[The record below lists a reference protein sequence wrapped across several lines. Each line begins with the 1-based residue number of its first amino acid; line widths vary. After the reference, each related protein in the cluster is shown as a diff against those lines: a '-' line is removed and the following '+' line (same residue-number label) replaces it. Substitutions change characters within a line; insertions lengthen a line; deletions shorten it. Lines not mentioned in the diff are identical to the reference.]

1 VWAKPPEQIIM
12 HPLIRVICLLL
23 IAGFIASAHSVFL
36 LITLCILAAVY
47 ILASLSLKQCWSL
60 VRRMRWF
67 FLSILIIY
75 FWFTPGRAF
84 SPELANMLWV
94 PSVDGVEQGLIR
106 VACLV
111 LIIATVSALL
121 QSTCK
126 EQLFSAIYSLIS
138 WTRHLGLSPE
148 RFSVRV
154 TLTLEALTATQ
165 SIISTTREQLV
176 PSGQESAPQEH
187 MESSLSTPSTRG
199 ANTSLG
205 TLSHSLKAHPKTR
218 FCPSL
223 RGSTSSGTLSHSLRA
238 RIAGLAKVTSG
249 IFVKVYEN
257 AQQAELIDVE
267 LNKAEPIS
275 LWQWLYPLALV
286 GLYIVSLG
294 V

>member
-1 VWAKPPEQIIM
+1 M
-12 HPLIRVICLLL
+12 HPLIRVVCLLL

-60 VRRMRWF
+60 VQRMRWF

-84 SPELANMLWV
+84 SPELANTLWI

-148 RFSVRV
+148 RFAVRV

-165 SIISTTREQLV
+165 SIISTTREQLA

-187 MESSLSTPSTRG
+187 MESSPSTPSTRG

-205 TLSHSLKAHPKTR
+205 ALSHSLRAHPK
-218 FCPSL
+218 
-223 RGSTSSGTLSHSLRA
+223 STSSGTLSHSLRA

>member
-1 VWAKPPEQIIM
+1 M
-12 HPLIRVICLLL
+12 HPLIRVVCLLL

-60 VRRMRWF
+60 VQRMRWF

-84 SPELANMLWV
+84 SPELANTLWI

-148 RFSVRV
+148 RFAVRV

-165 SIISTTREQLV
+165 SIISTTREQLA

-187 MESSLSTPSTRG
+187 MESSPSTPSTRG

-205 TLSHSLKAHPKTR
+205 ALSHSLRAHPKSTSSGTLSHSLRAHPK
-218 FCPSL
+218 
-223 RGSTSSGTLSHSLRA
+223 STSSGTLSHSLRA

>member
-1 VWAKPPEQIIM
+1 M
-12 HPLIRVICLLL
+12 HPLIRVVCLLL

-84 SPELANMLWV
+84 SPELANTLWI

-165 SIISTTREQLV
+165 SIISTTREQLA
-176 PSGQESAPQEH
+176 PSGQESTPQEH
-187 MESSLSTPSTRG
+187 MESSPSTPSTRG

-205 TLSHSLKAHPKTR
+205 M
-218 FCPSL
+218 
-223 RGSTSSGTLSHSLRA
+223 LSHSLRA